1 MNKKLIAVAVAGAIA
16 GPTIMSAAGA
26 DVSVYGALYPRVTV
40 KDGDVSFSDG
50 ASRIGFKSSTDMGN
64 GNTVSGVAEFG
75 FDAGDGHWN
84 PGHETVT
91 DGKVVTPSTN
101 RLANISYS
109 GDWGSATIGSAWS
122 ISSSKHTCINSG
134 QSCGMVGYQGRVAD
148 AIQVTGDLGG
158 FSISAQ
164 VEADGTDSH
173 SAWAIGTNLG
183 LGAIDIG
190 VFYRDAATQTTQV
203 GATTT
208 LAGVKLSAGFGESS
222 DDTDSWGLAAVISGI
237 KIAMLEKSDDNQEVT
252 VNYNIDMG
260 GSTLRLILSDNE
272 PADTLLGVQWN
283 YSL

>member
-50 ASRIGFKSSTDMGN
+50 ASRFGFKSSTDMGN
-64 GNTVSGVAEFG
+64 GGTVSGVAEFG
-75 FDAGDGHWN
+75 FDAGDGHIN
-84 PGHETVT
+84 TGNT
-91 DGKVVTPSTN
+91 S
-101 RLANISYS
+101 RLANITYS

-222 DDTDSWGLAAVISGI
+222 DDTDSWGVAAVISGI
-237 KIAMLEKSDDNQEVT
+237 KLTMLEKSDDTQEVT
-252 VNYNIDMG
+252 ANYNIDMG

-272 PADTLLGVQWN
+272 PADTLLGIQWN